1 MKNTC
6 KAEGPRTITQWNLHK
21 LLLSSAWLSAK
32 YRPAHGGKYCIG
44 ERRRYRSCSI
54 QVNWS
59 WLYFLCHVACIA
71 YRCRKFSGVT
81 SHRQPRQCRG
91 AQGPK
96 TVKGAQSDPN
106 YVSRLLL
113 DCVAGGGAKI
123 IVTPLRKLLHM
134 WHVLCSMVSVSLCVL
149 GAPVSYAKTDE
160 PIEMPLEADLC
171 GPKKPCKWD
180 PDPSKGRDTF
190 DMNMCPLPLGQW
202 TRPVFTSTRSNNAT
216 RVSGSH
222 DAVYCY
228 HYCVHLFHWL
238 DSFGNESYRECVV
251 II

>member
-1 MKNTC
+1 MPG
-6 KAEGPRTITQWNLHK
+6 GP
-21 LLLSSAWLSAK
+21 
-32 YRPAHGGKYCIG
+32 
-44 ERRRYRSCSI
+44 
-54 QVNWS
+54 
-59 WLYFLCHVACIA
+59 
-71 YRCRKFSGVT
+71 
-81 SHRQPRQCRG
+81 G
-91 AQGPK
+91 AQNGKGGPK
-96 TVKGAQSDPN
+96 WPELCIKTVI
-106 YVSRLLL
+106 RL
-113 DCVAGGGAKI
+113 CCRGGAKI

-171 GPKKPCKWD
+171 GPKKPCKSD

-216 RVSGSH
+216 RVSGSR

-238 DSFGNESYRECVV
+238 DSFGNESYREYVV
-251 II
+251 IV